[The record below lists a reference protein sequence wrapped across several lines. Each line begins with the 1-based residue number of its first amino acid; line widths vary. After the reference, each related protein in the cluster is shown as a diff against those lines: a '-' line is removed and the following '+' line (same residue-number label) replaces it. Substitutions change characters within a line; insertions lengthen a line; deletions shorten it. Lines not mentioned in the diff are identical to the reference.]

1 MIAPRSGSGP
11 PPPGSAGV
19 LMVAAQIFVRCGARP
34 GVVAVRGLAWLRC
47 RPRGGEGS
55 TASLCRLER
64 ILQRLSD
71 VDPTVLSRAL
81 QHVLAN
87 QENLLTGQHRCV
99 DQQEFCHLLAELVS
113 GEHFAHFLVVGS
125 MATARHAFVSCL

>member
-19 LMVAAQIFVRCGARP
+19 LMVAAQIFVRCAARP
-34 GVVAVRGLAWLRC
+34 GVVALRGLAWLRC
-47 RPRGGEGS
+47 RPRGGEGG

-81 QHVLAN
+81 QHALAHL
-87 QENLLTGQHRCV
+87 ENLLTGQRRCV
-99 DQQEFCHLLAELVS
+99 DQQEFCHLLAELLS
-113 GEHFAHFLVVGS
+113 
-125 MATARHAFVSCL
+125 

>member
-19 LMVAAQIFVRCGARP
+19 LMVAAQIFVRCAARP
-34 GVVAVRGLAWLRC
+34 GVVALRGLAWLRCAAWRGCAARPGVVALRGLAWLRC
-47 RPRGGEGS
+47 RPRGGEGG

-81 QHVLAN
+81 QHALAHL
-87 QENLLTGQHRCV
+87 ENLLTGQRRCV
-99 DQQEFCHLLAELVS
+99 DQQEFCH
-113 GEHFAHFLVVGS
+113 
-125 MATARHAFVSCL
+125 